1 MSYRRTKLTPTG
13 ASVYHQ
19 GAKEMLELM
28 ETSHFHLFMMPIVFV
43 TTGYLFLFSVW
54 GRRSKTVVI
63 SSCFAY
69 IVLDISKPWLIRM
82 AEIRL
87 HPLAP
92 INSGLLGITMLLCI
106 LVPIYEMWFLRAV
119 LPTRAQV

>member
-1 MSYRRTKLTPTG
+1 M
-13 ASVYHQ
+13 VF
-19 GAKEMLELM
+19 AKEMPELM
-28 ETSHFHLFMMPIVFV
+28 KTSHFHLFMMPIVFV
-43 TTGYLFLFSVW
+43 ITGHLFLLSAW

-69 IVLDISKPWLIRM
+69 IVLDISKPWLIRYGGDSF
-82 AEIRL
+82 AS
-87 HPLAP
+87 LAP

-106 LVPIYEMWFLRAV
+106 LVPIYEMWFLRMD